1 MAAADQPNGTRAS
14 RLAQV
19 IKAKYDAG
27 LLKPYDYAK
36 GYERMNKWMESGR
49 AAPRMDSRA
58 GSEIPEESPQR
69 STAAMRNGRL
79 SVARAFF
86 FFLALRVL
94 VPFRT
99 DKRAALAPNVP
110 AFGRSISPESRRR
123 ILAALAGFRPKFR
136 QIARTLTNV
145 DLVFVEEAM
154 ERWMLE
160 YDRAF
165 ACEPF
170 IHTSKVAA
178 IIADTLR
185 QLSIPL
191 HVSGDEREKSKKP
204 TKSSPT

>member
-86 FFLALRVL
+86 FFGSSGFS
-94 VPFRT
+94 PFRT

-110 AFGRSISPESRRR
+110 AFGKSISPESRRR

-165 ACEPF
+165 ACEPL

-178 IIADTLR
+178 VTADTLR

>member
-86 FFLALRVL
+86 FFGSSGFS
-94 VPFRT
+94 PFRT
-99 DKRAALAPNVP
+99 DKRAALASNVP
-110 AFGRSISPESRRR
+110 AFGKSISPESRRR

-165 ACEPF
+165 ACEPL

-178 IIADTLR
+178 VTADTLR